1 MRVGRSILIFQRFKE
16 SAMNR
21 MISGA
26 VLFAFAFTV
35 AALAA
40 DRQDEPKAAP
50 VTHAGFD
57 KLKTLE
63 GQWFSLGKDGKTTDQ
78 LVSVFKVTAAGS
90 AVHETIFPGT
100 PHEMV
105 TVYHLDGKDLVL
117 THYCATRTQPRM
129 KADPAAPANTLAFKF
144 IGGANIDPARDM
156 HMHEGSI
163 TFIDDNT
170 IESNWLGWSGG
181 KATDDHKL
189 SMTLVRKK

>member
-1 MRVGRSILIFQRFKE
+1 
-16 SAMNR
+16 MNR

-40 DRQDEPKAAP
+40 DRRDEPNAAP

-63 GQWFSLGKDGKTTDQ
+63 GQWFRLGKDGKTTDQ
-78 LVSVFKVTAAGS
+78 LVSVFKVTAADS
-90 AVHETIFPGT
+90 AVHETIFPGA

>member
-1 MRVGRSILIFQRFKE
+1 
-16 SAMNR
+16 MNR
-21 MISGA
+21 IISVA

-35 AALAA
+35 AGLAG
-40 DRQDEPKAAP
+40 DHQDEPKAAP
-50 VTHAGFD
+50 VKHAGFD
-57 KLKTLE
+57 KLKKLE
-63 GQWFSLGKDGKTTDQ
+63 GQWFSPKDGKATDQ

-100 PHEMV
+100 PREMV

-117 THYCATRTQPRM
+117 THFCATRNHPRM
-129 KADPAAPANTLAFKF
+129 KADPAAPANTLAFEF
-144 IGGANIDPARDM
+144 IGGANIDPAKDM

-181 KATDDHKL
+181 KAADDHKL
-189 SMTLVRKK
+189 SMKLVRKK

>member
-1 MRVGRSILIFQRFKE
+1 
-16 SAMNR
+16 MNR
-21 MISGA
+21 IISVA

-35 AALAA
+35 AGLAG
-40 DRQDEPKAAP
+40 DHQDEPKAAP
-50 VTHAGFD
+50 VKHAGFD
-57 KLKTLE
+57 KLKKLE
-63 GQWFSLGKDGKTTDQ
+63 GQWFSLGKDGKATDQ

-90 AVHETIFPGT
+90 AVHETIFPGA

-117 THYCATRTQPRM
+117 THYCATRNQPRM
-129 KADPAAPANTLAFKF
+129 KADPAAPANKLAFKF
-144 IGGANIDPARDM
+144 IGGANIDPATDM

-181 KATDDHKL
+181 KAADDHKL
-189 SMTLVRKK
+189 SMKLVRKK

>member
-1 MRVGRSILIFQRFKE
+1 
-16 SAMNR
+16 MNR

-63 GQWFSLGKDGKTTDQ
+63 GQWFRLGKDGKTTDQ

-90 AVHETIFPGT
+90 AVHETIFPGA

-144 IGGANIDPARDM
+144 LGGANIDPAKDM

-189 SMTLVRKK
+189 SMTLVRKR